1 MVVNKSKAA
10 FRTIAEVAE
19 ELGVAT
25 HVLRFWETKFPQIK
39 PMKRS
44 GGRRYYRPDDV
55 ELVRRI
61 RDFLYEKRY
70 TIEGVQKLFKEKGVK
85 AILGEEIQ
93 KDFFEET
100 ADSVELN
107 EESRKLI
114 SYVRGELKSMSE
126 ELERTELPAGF
137 LDLPPQS
144 AGVFHLCGLFS
155 KLRQTSNV

>member
-25 HVLRFWETKFPQIK
+25 HVLRFWETKFLQIK

-100 ADSVELN
+100 TDSVELN

-126 ELERTELPAGF
+126 ELERTL
-137 LDLPPQS
+137 
-144 AGVFHLCGLFS
+144 S
-155 KLRQTSNV
+155 KVG

>member
-85 AILGEEIQ
+85 AVVGEEIQ
-93 KDFFEET
+93 KDFFEDGLTQENLDDT
-100 ADSVELN
+100 
-107 EESRKLI
+107 SRKII
-114 SYVRGELKSMSE
+114 SSLLTHLKSLHE
-126 ELERTELPAGF
+126 ELSVALNKTAK
-137 LDLPPQS
+137 S
-144 AGVFHLCGLFS
+144 
-155 KLRQTSNV
+155 

>member
-55 ELVRRI
+55 ELVKRI

-93 KDFFEET
+93 KDFCEE
-100 ADSVELN
+100 AAESVELN
-107 EESRKLI
+107 EQGRELI
-114 SYVRGELKSMSE
+114 LNLRQELKSMAD
-126 ELERTELPAGF
+126 EL
-137 LDLPPQS
+137 S
-144 AGVFHLCGLFS
+144 ASLAKV
-155 KLRQTSNV
+155 N

>member
-61 RDFLYEKRY
+61 SDFLYEKRY

-126 ELERTELPAGF
+126 ELERTL
-137 LDLPPQS
+137 
-144 AGVFHLCGLFS
+144 S
-155 KLRQTSNV
+155 KVG

>member
-55 ELVRRI
+55 ELVKTI
-61 RDFLYEKRY
+61 RDYLYDKRY

-85 AILGEEIQ
+85 AVVGEEIQ
-93 KDFFEET
+93 KDFFEEVLPENID
-100 ADSVELN
+100 A
-107 EESRKLI
+107 ESRKVI
-114 SYVRGELKSMSE
+114 SSLLEQLKNMRE
-126 ELERTELPAGF
+126 ELSVSLAKANK
-137 LDLPPQS
+137 DL
-144 AGVFHLCGLFS
+144 
-155 KLRQTSNV
+155 

>member
-44 GGRRYYRPDDV
+44 GGRRYYLPDDV

-126 ELERTELPAGF
+126 ELERTL
-137 LDLPPQS
+137 
-144 AGVFHLCGLFS
+144 S
-155 KLRQTSNV
+155 KVG